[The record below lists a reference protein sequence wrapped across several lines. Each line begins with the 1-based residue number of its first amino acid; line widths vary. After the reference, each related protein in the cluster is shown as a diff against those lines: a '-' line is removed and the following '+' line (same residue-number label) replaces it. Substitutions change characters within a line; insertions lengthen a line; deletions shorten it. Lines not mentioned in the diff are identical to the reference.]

1 MADYVRK
8 HVARLT
14 AEQRVELEAVV
25 RSQKASA
32 LVAKRARILLL
43 TDADHPDGRRTDTQI
58 AELVGMTS
66 KQVKRIRL
74 KCVQQ
79 GLEATLKRQTRSDAG
94 VPKTMDGAV
103 EAQLVTLCCST
114 PPEGRQR
121 WTLQLLVDEMCRL
134 KVVTEVCRETVRKTL
149 KKIVSS
155 RGSQNAFAFPKE
167 PAPDSLL
174 IWRKFSTFTTKST
187 TKVIR

>member
-1 MADYVRK
+1 MTNRVRK

-14 AEQRVELEAVV
+14 SEQRVELEAVV

-43 TDADHPDGRRTDTQI
+43 TDADHPAGRRTDSQI
-58 AELVGMTS
+58 AELVGMTE

-79 GLEATLKRQTRSDAG
+79 GIGATLKRQTRSDAG
-94 VPKTMDGAV
+94 VPKTMDGEV
-103 EAQLVTLCCST
+103 EAKLVTLCCST
-114 PPEGRQR
+114 PPEGRER
-121 WTLQLLVDEMCRL
+121 WTLQLLVDELCRL
-134 KVVTEVCRETVRKTL
+134 RVVAGVCRETVRKTL
-149 KKIVSS
+149 KKIASS
-155 RGSQNAFAFPKE
+155 RGSQNAFVFPKE
-167 PAPDSLL
+167 TTPGSWLT
-174 IWRKFSTFTTKST
+174 WRKFSTFTAKST